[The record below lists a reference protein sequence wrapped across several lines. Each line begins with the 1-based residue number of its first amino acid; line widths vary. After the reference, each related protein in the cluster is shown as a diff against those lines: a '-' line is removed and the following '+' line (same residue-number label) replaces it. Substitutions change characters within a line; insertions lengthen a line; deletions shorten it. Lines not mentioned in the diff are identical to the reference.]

1 MRVALYAVVQIALIL
16 VWAMDGFAQQR
27 PTIEER
33 LIRLEVGQKALGQ
46 RIEDT
51 NRRIDDLRVD
61 MNQRFEDLRADM
73 DRRFDDMLLWLQ
85 LMFGAVFATLGA
97 VVAQWLTTAR
107 RVVRVETQMEEHL
120 AETEKDRLLVFQGEK
135 LEALEARLERLEM
148 GRT

>member
-1 MRVALYAVVQIALIL
+1 MRVALYAVVQIALML

-27 PTIEER
+27 PAIEER

-61 MNQRFEDLRADM
+61 MDQRLADLQGEM
-73 DRRFDDMLLWLQ
+73 NRRFDDMMFWLQ

-120 AETEKDRLLVFQGEK
+120 AETEKDRLLVFQREK
-135 LEALEARLERLEM
+135 LEALEERLERLEM
-148 GRT
+148 SRT